1 MSWSSRYCSKKS
13 TNNGPW
19 RKSSF
24 TACTL
29 QFEEFK
35 SSLKTLVSPT
45 RSEIRED
52 DKFECNC
59 KLHLLN
65 ENVEKGY
72 LPPSAVLTPL
82 KCELLCRADGAR
94 YRMSWESLHRRCIN
108 SLILGLCWL
117 AIIGGEAARAQTA
130 RSGAGRT
137 AQQLAQPVSL
147 TWQEVPLA
155 TALDRLAATQSLAV
169 WLDRRIDPSTP
180 MNLTVADQPVA
191 DVLKALGEQ
200 ANAAATPFAGVIYL
214 GPQQTADE
222 LTTLA
227 ELAREPLAKAPAAV
241 RNAWLKLQPSSY
253 ARLSQPR
260 DLFMQLAK
268 DAGATAMN
276 VEQVPHDLWPAR
288 ELPAMANI
296 DRAVLLLAG
305 FDLTCRISADGRQ
318 LAVVPI
324 ERPVVVSREYR
335 VVPSR
340 AAAFQEALSQL
351 PSHLASGEKNRPT
364 VAARSEEHDQL
375 RAALAGR
382 SSVAGASSAAAPRR
396 PVRTS
401 GADSLASRRF
411 TLTIENKPL
420 APVLAQLA
428 SQLNLQ
434 INWDAAIPD
443 TAEGRNTLVSFQV
456 DRANLDDL
464 LNALL
469 APAGFAYE
477 RQEGSISIR
486 RQ

>member
-1 MSWSSRYCSKKS
+1 MRWEPLQSR
-13 TNNGPW
+13 
-19 RKSSF
+19 F
-24 TACTL
+24 
-29 QFEEFK
+29 
-35 SSLKTLVSPT
+35 
-45 RSEIRED
+45 
-52 DKFECNC
+52 
-59 KLHLLN
+59 
-65 ENVEKGY
+65 
-72 LPPSAVLTPL
+72 
-82 KCELLCRADGAR
+82 
-94 YRMSWESLHRRCIN
+94 IN
-108 SLILGLCWL
+108 SLIVGFCWL
-117 AIIGGEAARAQTA
+117 TMVGGDAACAQTA

-137 AQQLAQPVSL
+137 TQQLAQPVSL

-155 TALDRLAATQSLAV
+155 TALDRLAATQSIAV
-169 WLDRRIDPSTP
+169 WLDRRIDPSMP
-180 MNLTVADQPVA
+180 INLTVADQSVA
-191 DVLKALGEQ
+191 DVLKELGEQ
-200 ANAAATPFAGVIYL
+200 VSAVAIPFAGVVYI

-227 ELAREPLAKAPAAV
+227 ELAREPLAKAPAAL
-241 RNAWLKLQPSSY
+241 RNAWLKPQPSSY
-253 ARLSQPR
+253 ARLSRPR
-260 DLFMQLAK
+260 ELLTQLAK
-268 DAGATAMN
+268 DASATAIDL
-276 VEQVPHDLWPAR
+276 EQIPHDLWPAR
-288 ELPAMANI
+288 ELPAMAAI

-305 FDLTCRISADGRQ
+305 FDLTCRLSADGRQ

-340 AAAFQEALSQL
+340 AAAFQEVLSQM
-351 PSHLASGEKNRPT
+351 PSAAASGEKSRPI
-364 VAARSEEHDQL
+364 VVARSEEHDQL

-396 PVRTS
+396 LVKPS

-443 TAEGRNTLVSFQV
+443 TAEGRNTLVSCQV

-477 RQEGSISIR
+477 RQEASISIR

>member
-1 MSWSSRYCSKKS
+1 MVG
-13 TNNGPW
+13 N
-19 RKSSF
+19 
-24 TACTL
+24 
-29 QFEEFK
+29 
-35 SSLKTLVSPT
+35 
-45 RSEIRED
+45 D
-52 DKFECNC
+52 
-59 KLHLLN
+59 
-65 ENVEKGY
+65 
-72 LPPSAVLTPL
+72 
-82 KCELLCRADGAR
+82 
-94 YRMSWESLHRRCIN
+94 
-108 SLILGLCWL
+108 
-117 AIIGGEAARAQTA
+117 AARAQTA

-180 MNLTVADQPVA
+180 INLTVADQPVVA
-191 DVLKALGEQ
+191 VLHAMGEQ
-200 ANAAATPFAGVIYL
+200 ANAAAVPFAGIVYL

-227 ELAREPLAKAPAAV
+227 ELAREPLVKAPAAV
-241 RNAWLKLQPSSY
+241 RNAWLKPQPSSY

-260 DLFMQLAK
+260 ELFMQLAK
-268 DAGATAMN
+268 DAGATAIN
-276 VEQVPHDLWPAR
+276 VEQIPHDLWPAR
-288 ELPAMANI
+288 ELPAIAAI

-305 FDLTCRISADGRQ
+305 FDLTCRLSVDGSQ
-318 LAVVPI
+318 LAVAPI
-324 ERPVVVSREYR
+324 DRPVVVSREYR

-340 AAAFQEALSQL
+340 AAAFEEALAQL
-351 PSHLASGEKNRPT
+351 PAAKASGEKSRPI

-382 SSVAGASSAAAPRR
+382 SSTRGAADAAASGR
-396 PVRTS
+396 PAKSS
-401 GADSLASRRF
+401 GANALESRRF

-434 INWDAAIPD
+434 ISWDAAIPD
-443 TAEGRNTLVSFQV
+443 TAEGRNTLVSCQV

-469 APAGFAYE
+469 TPAGFTYE
-477 RQEGSISIR
+477 RQEASISIR